1 MACGYG
7 VERRAQCTCKL
18 SISVSWNDNMYRPGV
33 CVCVCVFGCVFVC
46 WVVGDALTAAADMTC
61 VTNIFFLY
69 YLLCLKCIIYDMPLS
84 CCMHSYIFLYATIN
98 DMRNLLHK
106 CNIEGCCEKVYCY
119 DTPIPF
125 CLTTNMFPAVRVYRN
140 SIP

>member
-1 MACGYG
+1 MC
-7 VERRAQCTCKL
+7 
-18 SISVSWNDNMYRPGV
+18 V
-33 CVCVCVFGCVFVC
+33 CVCVCLGVC

-69 YLLCLKCIIYDMPLS
+69 YLLCLKCIMYDMPLS

-106 CNIEGCCEKVYCY
+106 CNIEGCCEKGIMLRYTHPFLFNSQHV
-119 DTPIPF
+119 TSSKGIP
-125 CLTTNMFPAVRVYRN
+125 
-140 SIP
+140 

>member
-18 SISVSWNDNMYRPGV
+18 SISVSWNDNMYRPG
-33 CVCVCVFGCVFVC
+33 VCVCVFGCVFVC